1 MEGIIHEAGVRL
13 KDGRMG
19 VAVCSSKFLSN
30 TSLAD
35 IFSELVLLPESEDVS
50 NDEHDVLGLAE
61 VVEDMAGGQ
70 IVRRLDIKMM

>member
-1 MEGIIHEAGVRL
+1 MEGWEWLYVPA
-13 KDGRMG
+13 
-19 VAVCSSKFLSN
+19 SFPSN

-35 IFSELVLLPESEDVS
+35 ISSELVLLPESEDVS